1 MLATSPSYPGK
12 HWLRV
17 SASEVGFNL
26 TKLNLVKKWLD
37 KRAKNFRYRVVII
50 RGGRLV
56 ANWNR
61 GFDTKKR
68 RLFEF
73 PFKQLFSSIRYLTK
87 NHISLS
93 RNSGNTDDIQLPL
106 ASAAKSNF

>member
-1 MLATSPSYPGK
+1 MVASSASYPGK

-17 SASEVGFNL
+17 SASEVDFKL

-37 KRAKNFRYRVVII
+37 KRGKNCRYRVVII

-61 GFDTKKR
+61 GFNTKKI

-73 PFKQLFSSIRYLTK
+73 AFKALKLLFVIFKMQVMPMTFNYRWL
-87 NHISLS
+87 
-93 RNSGNTDDIQLPL
+93 QLPNQFSL
-106 ASAAKSNF
+106 VC